1 MRTLIQ
7 KYIPMAVIFMFLL
20 ISVSTT
26 QAGSITIAPTEQTNG
41 MISAGT
47 VLQHS
52 KHLLHNTTIGEAI
65 KSSREQRVKELYEMA
80 HNLFLKASEAHESGQ
95 EDKAMEH
102 AHRSIKLFYDADKAH
117 YGLSRSY

>member
-26 QAGSITIAPTEQTNG
+26 QAGNITIAPTEQTNG

-52 KHLLHNTTIGEAI
+52 KHLLHNTTIGEGI

-95 EDKAMEH
+95 EDRAMEL

-117 YGLSRSY
+117 YALSRSY